1 MDWRGLNRQ
10 YLIFVI
16 YQKAEFCRDVT
27 NVSLQT
33 HHVEIWCY
41 RFTVW
46 TLKPPSTYKHIE
58 WWDVYATGIR
68 ISQGAVKLRQ
78 NRTLDRKDRRR
89 ESGEPKSTGDP
100 EKLTTSEPYFRYAAT
115 SAQIMV
121 EKKAPFPPREQSGR

>member
-1 MDWRGLNRQ
+1 M
-10 YLIFVI
+10 
-16 YQKAEFCRDVT
+16 
-27 NVSLQT
+27 
-33 HHVEIWCY
+33 EIWRY
-41 RFTVW
+41 HFTVW

-68 ISQGAVKLRQ
+68 INQGAVKLRQ
-78 NRTLDRKDRRR
+78 NRTLDRKVRKR

-121 EKKAPFPPREQSGR
+121 EKKALFPPRKQSGR